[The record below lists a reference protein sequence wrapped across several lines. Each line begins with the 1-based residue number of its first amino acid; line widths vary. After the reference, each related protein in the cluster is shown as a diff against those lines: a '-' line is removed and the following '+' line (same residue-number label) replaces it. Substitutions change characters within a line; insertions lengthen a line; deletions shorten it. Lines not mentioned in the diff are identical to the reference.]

1 MGNDFNRGT
10 DLGAKILESSLR
22 RLGCCRSV
30 VVDRDGEVLVGAKVL
45 SKCRELGIPIIEVE
59 SDGSSLVVVRRTDVC
74 AGSTKGRE
82 ISFVDNLSSERGLDW
97 DGDKIMCAMSSDVS
111 FDPRQWGGQDCLV
124 GGLDLNDLLR
134 DDVVVKSRKRGADS
148 VVSFVE
154 PSLFEGL

>member
-10 DLGAKILESSLR
+10 DIGAKILESSLR

-59 SDGSSLVVVRRTDVC
+59 SDGSSLVVVRRTDVS
-74 AGSTKGRE
+74 ASTKKGVE

-97 DGDKIMCAMSSDVS
+97 DNENILHAMNTYFG
-111 FDPRQWGGQDCLV
+111 FDPRSYGV
-124 GGLDLNDLLR
+124 EMSLDKDFNVEDFFDELKKKPVKKDVELFTQTTIFDDL
-134 DDVVVKSRKRGADS
+134 
-148 VVSFVE
+148 
-154 PSLFEGL
+154 